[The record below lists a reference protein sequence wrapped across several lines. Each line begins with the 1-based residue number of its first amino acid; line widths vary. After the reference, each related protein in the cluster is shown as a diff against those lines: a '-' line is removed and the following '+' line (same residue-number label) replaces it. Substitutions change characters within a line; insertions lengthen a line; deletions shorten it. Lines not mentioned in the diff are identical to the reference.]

1 MEQINNIIDKWI
13 LNKIS
18 QYKADQLKMT
28 LGEAM
33 SSDLYEVRQKTIN
46 YMTREFIK
54 SLKARGY
61 TTV

>member
-1 MEQINNIIDKWI
+1 MKHINNAIDQWI

-28 LGEAM
+28 IGEAL
-33 SSDLYEVRQKTIN
+33 SSDLYEVRQKTID

-54 SLKARGY
+54 SLNARNY
-61 TTV
+61 STA